1 MTMVNKSNRQLN
13 IEILRIFSMLLITV
27 WHIRVHFIEALH
39 LEPSLSK
46 TFMDYVVSF
55 ISFHVDLFILITG
68 YFGIKNSKKG
78 LLKTLSLIYFYS
90 ITLNAVLWIVSGEF
104 NLLETLTPL
113 GNNTWWFM
121 TMYTVMLMIAP
132 IIENYIC
139 GCDNKGIYLLV
150 AGGLFVNLYL
160 GYFNHV
166 GGIYNSSSG
175 MVNFICMYLLGV
187 YIRKEGENL
196 MQALPPPHG
205 RILLIATI
213 LIVVALQY
221 KLMPYMTWPQ
231 MTEYCAPYPIVM
243 SVLVFLLF
251 LSVNIPECFRK
262 PILFLSSSAIAVY
275 LITDHAA
282 IRNMLSKLFAEWYL
296 PYQNSIYGILII
308 ISFTF
313 IAYICSCIIDKFRI
327 PVTDF
332 LNRRLSRLLNIR

>member
-1 MTMVNKSNRQLN
+1 MVNKSNRQLN

-27 WHIRVHFIEALH
+27 WHIRIHFIGALH

-132 IIENYIC
+132 IIENYIR

-187 YIRKEGENL
+187 YIRKDGENL
-196 MQALPPPHG
+196 MQALTPPP
-205 RILLIATI
+205 RQNIT
-213 LIVVALQY
+213 
-221 KLMPYMTWPQ
+221 
-231 MTEYCAPYPIVM
+231 YCNYPH
-243 SVLVFLLF
+243 S
-251 LSVNIPECFRK
+251 CG
-262 PILFLSSSAIAVY
+262 SAV
-275 LITDHAA
+275 
-282 IRNMLSKLFAEWYL
+282 
-296 PYQNSIYGILII
+296 
-308 ISFTF
+308 
-313 IAYICSCIIDKFRI
+313 
-327 PVTDF
+327 
-332 LNRRLSRLLNIR
+332 